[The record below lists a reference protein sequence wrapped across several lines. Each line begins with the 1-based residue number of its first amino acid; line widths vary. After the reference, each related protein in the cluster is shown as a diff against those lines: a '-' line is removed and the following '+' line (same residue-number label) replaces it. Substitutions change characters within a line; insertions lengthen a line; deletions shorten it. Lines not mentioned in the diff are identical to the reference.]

1 VKTKRKIILLCLI
14 LALAL
19 LLSGCDVLADAVG
32 EAAEIL
38 YQLDASQSQLGE
50 DILEV
55 HFIDVGQADCSLIIQ
70 GEHAMLIDG
79 GARDSSSL
87 VYSYLQKLGLDYLDY
102 VVCTHAHEDHVGGLP
117 GALKYAKAGTVFSS
131 VLEYD
136 SAIFNSF
143 VKAIKAQKNK
153 LILPSTGQTYKLGDA
168 EFTILGPVFEYE
180 ETNNTSIVLKLSY
193 GSASF
198 LFTGDAEKESEED
211 IVESGADLKCTV
223 LKVGHH
229 GSNTS
234 SSYRFIY
241 EASPQVGIISCGKN
255 NSYGHPNRETLDILK
270 DAGVDVY
277 RTDQCG
283 TIICRTDGVKME
295 ITLERKP

>member
-1 VKTKRKIILLCLI
+1 
-14 LALAL
+14 
-19 LLSGCDVLADAVG
+19 
-32 EAAEIL
+32 
-38 YQLDASQSQLGE
+38 
-50 DILEV
+50 
-55 HFIDVGQADCSLIIQ
+55 
-70 GEHAMLIDG
+70 
-79 GARDSSSL
+79 
-87 VYSYLQKLGLDYLDY
+87 
-102 VVCTHAHEDHVGGLP
+102 VGGLP
-117 GALKYAKAGTVFSS
+117 GALKYAKAGTVFSP
-131 VLEYD
+131 VLKYD
-136 SAIFNSF
+136 SDIFNSF
-143 VKAIKAQKNK
+143 VKVVKAQKNK

-193 GSASF
+193 GGASF

-255 NSYGHPNRETLDILK
+255 NSYGHPNRETLDILE
-270 DAGVDVY
+270 DADVDVY

-283 TIICRTDGVKME
+283 TIICRTDGVNME
-295 ITLERKP
+295 FVLERKP